1 MARALSKRRRGFVAE
16 AEHSRGLRYNGRQ
29 TEWDMNRHADP
40 EKETPGQNASGE
52 ALVAYAR
59 SILGKEIAGMEQ
71 LAGALDASLE
81 RALALI
87 EARVING
94 EGRRGR
100 LIVTGIGK
108 SGLIG
113 AKLASTFASTGTP
126 SFYLHAAEAAHGDL
140 GMIADED
147 LVLAISRSGDSRE
160 LFAVSDYC
168 RSASIPVIAMT
179 ARVESPLARA
189 STMVLPLP
197 DVDEVCPN
205 NLAPTTSALIML
217 ALGDVLAVLLM
228 ERRSFKDADFAQFHP
243 GGKLGRRLSTVRRY
257 VDEFGGE
264 VPSVPPDAMLREV
277 IGAVAA
283 GRKGCVVVLEP
294 ESGAL
299 HGVITE
305 GDLRRAYDPGMFGK
319 RAADIMTATP
329 VTIEASDLIREAVD
343 LMTERR
349 IANIIVLDDGKVIE
363 ILDTKDLMQ
372 RGYL

>member
-1 MARALSKRRRGFVAE
+1 
-16 AEHSRGLRYNGRQ
+16 
-29 TEWDMNRHADP
+29 MNRHADP
-40 EKETPGQNASGE
+40 TKEMPGQNATGA
-52 ALVAYAR
+52 ALVDYAR
-59 SILGKEIAGMEQ
+59 SILGKEIAGLEQ
-71 LAGALDASLE
+71 LGDALDGGLE
-81 RALALI
+81 QALQLI
-87 EARVING
+87 EARVTNA
-94 EGRRGR
+94 ESGRRGR
-100 LIVTGIGK
+100 LIVTGVGK

-140 GMIADED
+140 GMVAEED

-168 RSASIPVIAMT
+168 RSAGIPIIAMT
-179 ARVESPLARA
+179 ARLDSPLAKSA
-189 STMVLPLP
+189 TMVLPLP

-228 ERRSFKDADFAQFHP
+228 ERRSFDDADFAQFHP

-264 VPSVPPDAMLREV
+264 VPSVAPDAMLRDV
-277 IGAVAA
+277 ISAVAQ

-294 ESGAL
+294 ERLTLVGI
-299 HGVITE
+299 VTE
-305 GDLRRAYDPGMFGK
+305 GDLRRAYDGDMFGK
-319 RAADIMTATP
+319 CAADIMTVSP
-329 VTIEASDLIREAVD
+329 VTVDVSDLIRDAVE

-349 IANIIVLDDGKVIE
+349 IANIVVLDDGKVVE

>member
-1 MARALSKRRRGFVAE
+1 
-16 AEHSRGLRYNGRQ
+16 
-29 TEWDMNRHADP
+29 MNRHTDP
-40 EKETPGQNASGE
+40 ARNS
-52 ALVAYAR
+52 ALDGDVVAYAR
-59 SILGKEIAGMEQ
+59 SILGKESAG
-71 LAGALDASLE
+71 LE
-81 RALALI
+81 RLAETLDGGLEEALGLI
-87 EARVING
+87 ETRVG
-94 EGRRGR
+94 GQAPRGR
-100 LIVTGIGK
+100 LVVTGVGK

-140 GMIADED
+140 GMIAEGD

-168 RSASIPVIAMT
+168 RTLDIPLIAMT
-179 ARVESPLARA
+179 ARSDSPLGKAA
-189 STMVLPLP
+189 TTVLLLP
-197 DVDEVCPN
+197 EVDEICPN
-205 NLAPTTSALIML
+205 NLAPTTSALVML

-264 VPSVPPDAMLREV
+264 VPSVAPDVPLRDV
-277 IGAVAA
+277 ISAVAD

-294 ESGAL
+294 RTGAL
-299 HGVITE
+299 KGIVTE
-305 GDLRRAYDPGMFGK
+305 GDLRRAYDAEMFGK

-329 VTIEASDLIREAVD
+329 VTISASDLIRDAVAV
-343 LMTERR
+343 MTERR
-349 IANIIVLDDGKVIE
+349 IANIVVLDGDKVIE

>member
-1 MARALSKRRRGFVAE
+1 
-16 AEHSRGLRYNGRQ
+16 
-29 TEWDMNRHADP
+29 MNRHSAPEDP
-40 EKETPGQNASGE
+40 PSGLNATGP
-52 ALVAYAR
+52 ALIDYAR
-59 SILGKEIAGMEQ
+59 SILGKEIAGLEK
-71 LAGALDASLE
+71 LRESLDAALE
-81 RALALI
+81 QALGLI
-87 EARVING
+87 EARVANSQG
-94 EGRRGR
+94 GSRGR
-100 LIVTGIGK
+100 LIVTGVGK

-126 SFYLHAAEAAHGDL
+126 SFYLHAAEASHGDL
-140 GMIADED
+140 GMIAGED

-168 RSASIPVIAMT
+168 RAVDVPLIAVT
-179 ARVESPLARA
+179 ARRDSPLGKAA
-189 STMVLPLP
+189 NVVVLLP

-264 VPSVPPDAMLREV
+264 VPWVTPDAKLEDV
-277 IGAVAA
+277 ISAVAD
-283 GRKGCVVVLEP
+283 GRKGCVVVLTA
-294 ESGAL
+294 GAHAL
-299 HGVITE
+299 RGIVTE
-305 GDLRRAYDPGMFGK
+305 GDLRRAYDATMFGK
-319 RAADIMTATP
+319 CAADIMTNAP
-329 VTIEASDLIREAVD
+329 VTIDVSDLIRDAVD
-343 LMTERR
+343 IMSLKR
-349 IANIIVLDDGKVIE
+349 IANIVVLDGETVVE